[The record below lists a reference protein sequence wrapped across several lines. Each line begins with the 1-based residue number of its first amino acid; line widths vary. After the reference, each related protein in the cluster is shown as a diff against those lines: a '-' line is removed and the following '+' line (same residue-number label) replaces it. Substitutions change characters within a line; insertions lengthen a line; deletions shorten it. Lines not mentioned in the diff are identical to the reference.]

1 MDENIWRVFT
11 SNKYNKPYYYN
22 IITGISQ
29 WIKPLDKTIEVNLVF
44 PWEKIL
50 SSNDQYFF
58 FNVDTQVSQWK
69 LPLSC
74 NKGLEWTGNSC
85 YMDSILQ
92 SLFGCEGNLLM
103 NKILYTNLDKDKRKN
118 LCSVKARKDIQEELH
133 KITCFIRGISNGNQ
147 KNTVKNFRKL
157 LKECPYKGAGE
168 NEQFYGKNM
177 RDSGEF
183 LGYLL
188 NMFPISESAKT
199 VTINYATNDLSE
211 NVPDKNLIETS
222 RITDTKG
229 SIIITVD
236 SFKLLGIK
244 SETKISDFLTMY
256 EDTGKLDDDDMF
268 IPTEGIGKGKKYYRN
283 IKKTEM
289 VKSVSVIFSL
299 FRNNPITE
307 EYIDTNILLEEKITL
322 SSGKKLELTAVTVY
336 TLRHYVCYFKC
347 NNEWYLYDDTEQE
360 NVTKIGTYSDL
371 NLHNIGMNGTQFF
384 YN

>member
-22 IITGISQ
+22 IITGVSQ
-29 WIKPLDKTIEVNLVF
+29 WTKPTDNTIEVYLKL
-44 PWEKIL
+44 PWKKFL
-50 SSNDQYFF
+50 SSTNQYFF
-58 FNVDTQVSQWK
+58 FNVNSNISQWK
-69 LPLSC
+69 LPVYC

-92 SLFGCEGNLLM
+92 SLFGCEGNILM
-103 NKILYTNLDKDKRKN
+103 NKILYTNLDMDTRKN
-118 LCSVKARKDIQEELH
+118 LCSVKDRKDIQEELR
-133 KITCFIRGISNGNQ
+133 KITSFIRGLSNGNE

-157 LKECPYKGAGE
+157 LKKCPYKGAG
-168 NEQFYGKNM
+168 NHEQFYGKNM

-188 NMFPISESAKT
+188 NMFPVSESAKT

-222 RITDTKG
+222 RVIDTKG
-229 SIIITVD
+229 SIIITID
-236 SFKLLGIK
+236 SLGIK
-244 SETKISDFLTMY
+244 SNTKTSDFLTIY
-256 EDTGKLDDDDMF
+256 QDTGKLDEDDMF

-289 VKSVSVIFSL
+289 INSISVIFSL

-307 EYIDTNILLEEKITL
+307 EYIDTMIIPEEKITL
-322 SSGKKLELTAVTVY
+322 SSGKKLELTAITVY

-347 NNEWYLYDDTEQE
+347 NNEWYLYDDTEKE

-371 NLHNIGMNGTQFF
+371 NLQQIGMNGTQFF